1 LNFIRGN
8 WMLYLEIRYVEY
20 DIEKFIKDK
29 TNSVVKVRN
38 EFDVNVDVDE
48 LYNDLNDLICK
59 KRFDGFYIRV
69 SKVQND
75 IQVIIEMNIYEDLY
89 EDYNSDNES
98 DSYEHILAYF
108 ENLKPTN
115 VQENINVSIV
125 PDMFINVGELSEEKF
140 EQMQKELREHGI
152 EIVKL
157 NKSIHRK
164 EQGAGGW
171 WEQFIIGVI
180 FSGISY
186 DLSKGVVKSI
196 ITRVLD
202 FPSLSEGLDSYQLLD
217 NVSDVMGTSRAMLKI
232 NEFELLEDGNYSV
245 VLLDRYDTYLIVCKP
260 SGEIEKIKKQHNSY
274 THI

>member
-1 LNFIRGN
+1 
-8 WMLYLEIRYVEY
+8 MLYLEIRYVEY

-140 EQMQKELREHGI
+140 EQMQKELSEHGI

-202 FPSLSEGLDSYQLLD
+202 FPSLSEGLDSHQLLD
-217 NVSDVMGTSRAMLKI
+217 NVSDVMATSRAMLKI